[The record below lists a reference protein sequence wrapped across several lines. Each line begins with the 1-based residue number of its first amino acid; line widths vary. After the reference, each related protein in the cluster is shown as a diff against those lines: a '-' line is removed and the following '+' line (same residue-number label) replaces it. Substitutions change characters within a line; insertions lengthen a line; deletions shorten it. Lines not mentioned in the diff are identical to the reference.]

1 MSSLKNL
8 IKDCCYSLLVLLA
21 FTQTANAVCAASAST
36 TPSIINIGTYPSQSV
51 PAGGLSSNNN
61 GASASFSVTCS
72 ISLTLQLLSTTSWLR
87 YTAQQPLTLSN
98 GTDTISYT
106 IASNATYTPAIT
118 ASGQSIGGSVGFQL
132 LTLALLA
139 SGRMDIPLYIKTL
152 PTSIWPNAGTYTG
165 TQTLLVDGV
174 ICTGIGLPG
183 VCLGTNTVNS
193 TVSFSINLIVS
204 KSCEFISTPTLVN
217 FGIVSFIEN
226 AGTIF
231 LNASLRC
238 THLEDYLLYAD
249 NGDNYSANSR
259 WLKSSTNNTIAYNV
273 MQPDSPTTPLNS
285 LNPLS
290 RMGTGASESISIPLK
305 ITPGQTTP
313 PAGVYTDNL
322 RLVIEY

>member
-1 MSSLKNL
+1 MTILKGL
-8 IKDCCYSLLVLLA
+8 IKTCCYSLLILLVLIQA
-21 FTQTANAVCAASAST
+21 AKAACAASAST
-36 TPSIINIGTYPSQSV
+36 NPNSINIGTYPSQSV
-51 PAGGLSSNNN
+51 PVGGLSSNNN
-61 GASASFSVTCS
+61 GASANFSVTCS

-106 IASNATYTPAIT
+106 IASNSTYTPAIT
-118 ASGQSIGGSVGFQL
+118 SSGQSIGGPVGFQL
-132 LTLALLA
+132 LTLAILA
-139 SGRMDIPLYIKTL
+139 SGRIDIPLYIKTL
-152 PTSIWPNAGTYTG
+152 PTSLWPNAGTYTG

-174 ICTGIGLPG
+174 MCTGIGLPG

-193 TVSFSINLIVS
+193 TVSFSVNLTVS
-204 KSCEFISTPTLVN
+204 KSCEFISTPTLAN

-259 WLKSSTNNTIAYNV
+259 WLKSSLNYTIAYNV

-290 RMGTGASESISIPLK
+290 RLGTGVSESVGIPLK
-305 ITPGQTTP
+305 ITSGQTTP
-313 PAGVYTDNL
+313 PAGIYTDNL